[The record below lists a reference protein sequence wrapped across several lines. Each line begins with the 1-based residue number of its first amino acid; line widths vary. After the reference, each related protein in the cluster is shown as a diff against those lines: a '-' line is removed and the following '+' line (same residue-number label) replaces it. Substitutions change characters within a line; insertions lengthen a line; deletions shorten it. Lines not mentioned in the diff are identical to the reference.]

1 MTLLSY
7 KGHLGSVE
15 FDQEERLLFGKLQHI
30 RALVSYEATGAD
42 GLVRAFEEA
51 VDDYLEQCREQGA
64 APETPLKGSF
74 NVRIGPDLHRRAV
87 VAASHAGISLNA
99 FVTRALEA
107 AVERTSE
114 RAESRLEEV

>member
-1 MTLLSY
+1 MSLLSY

-15 FDQEERLLFGKLQHI
+15 FDQEERLFFGRLQHI
-30 RALVSYEATGAD
+30 RALVSYEATDAD
-42 GLVRAFEEA
+42 GLVRAFEAA
-51 VDDYLEQCREQGA
+51 VDDYLEQCREQGI

-87 VAASHAGISLNA
+87 IAASRSGVSLNA

-107 AVERTSE
+107 AVTQSPEP
-114 RAESRLEEV
+114 AASRLEEV